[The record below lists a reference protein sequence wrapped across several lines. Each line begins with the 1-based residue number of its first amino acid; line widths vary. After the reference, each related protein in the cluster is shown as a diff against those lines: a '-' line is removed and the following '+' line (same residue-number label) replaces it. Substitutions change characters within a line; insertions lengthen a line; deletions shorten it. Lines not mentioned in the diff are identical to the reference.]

1 MMLKVEPGFQM
12 PSIISVL
19 IALIIAV
26 VVLWLLDLA
35 IPGAIAALIA
45 LVVFLYLVFGG
56 GFGRFGGGRLGTGT
70 RY

>member
-1 MMLKVEPGFQM
+1 MM
-12 PSIISVL
+12 PSLIGVL

-35 IPGAIAALIA
+35 IPGGIAALIA
-45 LVVFLYLVFGG
+45 LVVFLYLVFGSG
-56 GFGRFGGGRLGTGT
+56 VDRFGGGRLRTGT